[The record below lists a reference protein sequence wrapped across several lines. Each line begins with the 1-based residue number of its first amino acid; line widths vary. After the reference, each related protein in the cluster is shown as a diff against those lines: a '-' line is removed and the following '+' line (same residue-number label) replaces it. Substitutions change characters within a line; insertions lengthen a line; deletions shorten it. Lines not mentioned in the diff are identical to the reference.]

1 MLTVAGLVPFTTID
15 FPGLLAAVLF
25 LRGCPLKC
33 PFCHNYALQTD
44 GTETDISPDDIHTFL
59 VERRGRLDG
68 IVLSGGEPLKHNG
81 IIKLA
86 QEIKAMGYQVGLHT
100 SGVYP
105 DRLKAMLPVLD
116 WVGLDIKAPW
126 HKYDLLTG
134 RAHMDG
140 PVRESL
146 NILLKSGI
154 AMETRTTADPRF
166 LTKDD
171 ILTIGKTLASQ
182 GVQGYVLQ
190 HYRTFD
196 GDVNPPDE
204 SAIQCFFKDQVLQD
218 TLHALFPRFAVR

>member
-1 MLTVAGLVPFTTID
+1 MVLDSLGNLTSD
-15 FPGLLAAVLF
+15 
-25 LRGCPLKC
+25 K
-33 PFCHNYALQTD
+33 
-44 GTETDISPDDIHTFL
+44 
-59 VERRGRLDG
+59 EREDTM
-68 IVLSGGEPLKHNG
+68 SGANKRDMT
-81 IIKLA
+81 KA

-134 RAHMDG
+134 RTHMDG

-182 GVQGYVLQ
+182 GVQDYVLQ

-196 GDVNPPDE
+196 GDANPPDE

-218 TLHALFPRFAVR
+218 TLHALFPHFAVR